1 MTFGNAEGAASVND
15 RNDIIV
21 AATSDRMETT
31 IAANAQPPFDA
42 LAVLFSSQIQ
52 HDAIKLI
59 NTKNQVVLRSYRCSL
74 QTREHI

>member
-52 HDAIKLI
+52 HDVWMQLA
-59 NTKNQVVLRSYRCSL
+59 S
-74 QTREHI
+74 